1 MPHTPYHSARL
12 AIVKRAVFIAAALA
26 SVLMPAIARAQP
38 VGLAAADAF
47 SRRGWHLELSV
58 HAASETWNYNIS
70 HETLI
75 GVSAGITYGLRDGL
89 VLTAA
94 GPLYYV
100 DQRGADAYLL
110 GATFGIRQRVYRAR
124 RVSAFVEFDVGVS
137 KADSITPPRGTQF
150 NYLAV
155 ERPARPCGCAPD
167 CACSPACAGSTCRTT
182 ASPALPATRT
192 SKRLDRRW
200 GCWSGSSFLHPW
212 RIVNSD

>member
-1 MPHTPYHSARL
+1 M
-12 AIVKRAVFIAAALA
+12 KRAVFIAAALA

-75 GVSAGITYGLRDGL
+75 GVSAGVTYGLRDGL

-155 ERPARPCGCAPD
+155 GGAGATVRLRPGLRLLASLRWIHVSNNSLAGPSRNPD
-167 CACSPACAGSTCRTT
+167 IEAIGPQVG
-182 ASPALPATRT
+182 L
-192 SKRLDRRW
+192 LIE
-200 GCWSGSSFLHPW
+200 F
-212 RIVNSD
+212 

>member
-155 ERPARPCGCAPD
+155 GAAGATVRLRPGLRLLASLRWIHVSNNSLAGASRNPD
-167 CACSPACAGSTCRTT
+167 IEAIGPQVGV
-182 ASPALPATRT
+182 LI
-192 SKRLDRRW
+192 
-200 GCWSGSSFLHPW
+200 GF
-212 RIVNSD
+212 

>member
-26 SVLMPAIARAQP
+26 AVLLPAIARAQP
-38 VGLAAADAF
+38 AGLAAADAF
-47 SRRGWHLELSV
+47 SRRGWHLELTV
-58 HAASETWNYNIS
+58 HAATETWNYNIS

-155 ERPARPCGCAPD
+155 GAAGATVRLRPGLRLLASLRWIHVSNNSLAGASRNPD
-167 CACSPACAGSTCRTT
+167 IEAIGPQVGVLIA
-182 ASPALPATRT
+182 
-192 SKRLDRRW
+192 
-200 GCWSGSSFLHPW
+200 F
-212 RIVNSD
+212 

>member
-110 GATFGIRQRVYRAR
+110 GATLGVRQRVYRAR
-124 RVSAFVEFDVGVS
+124 RLSAFVEFDVGVS

-155 ERPARPCGCAPD
+155 GAAGATVRLRPGLRLLASLRWIHVSNNSLAGPSRNPD
-167 CACSPACAGSTCRTT
+167 IEAIGPQVG
-182 ASPALPATRT
+182 L
-192 SKRLDRRW
+192 LI
-200 GCWSGSSFLHPW
+200 GF
-212 RIVNSD
+212 

>member
-1 MPHTPYHSARL
+1 
-12 AIVKRAVFIAAALA
+12 VKRAVFIAAALA
-26 SVLMPAIARAQP
+26 AVLLPAIARAQP
-38 VGLAAADAF
+38 AGLAAADAF
-47 SRRGWHLELSV
+47 SRRGWHLELTV
-58 HAASETWNYNIS
+58 HAATETWNYNIS

-155 ERPARPCGCAPD
+155 GAAGATVRLRPGLRLLASLRWIHVSNNSLAGPSRNPD
-167 CACSPACAGSTCRTT
+167 IEAIGPQVG
-182 ASPALPATRT
+182 L
-192 SKRLDRRW
+192 LI
-200 GCWSGSSFLHPW
+200 GF
-212 RIVNSD
+212 

>member
-26 SVLMPAIARAQP
+26 AVLLPAIARAQP
-38 VGLAAADAF
+38 AGLAAADAF
-47 SRRGWHLELSV
+47 SRRGWHLELTV
-58 HAASETWNYNIS
+58 HAATETWNYNIS

-89 VLTAA
+89 VLTGA

-155 ERPARPCGCAPD
+155 GAAGATVRLRPGLRLLASLRWIHVSNNSLAGASRNPD
-167 CACSPACAGSTCRTT
+167 IEAIGPQVGVLIA
-182 ASPALPATRT
+182 
-192 SKRLDRRW
+192 
-200 GCWSGSSFLHPW
+200 F
-212 RIVNSD
+212 

>member
-26 SVLMPAIARAQP
+26 AVLLPAIARAQP
-38 VGLAAADAF
+38 AGLAAADAF
-47 SRRGWHLELSV
+47 SRRGWHLELTV

-70 HETLI
+70 HETLV

-124 RVSAFVEFDVGVS
+124 RMSAFVEFDVGVS

-155 ERPARPCGCAPD
+155 GAAGATVRLRPGLRLLASLRWIHVSNNSLAGASRNPD
-167 CACSPACAGSTCRTT
+167 IEAIGPQVGVLIA
-182 ASPALPATRT
+182 
-192 SKRLDRRW
+192 
-200 GCWSGSSFLHPW
+200 F
-212 RIVNSD
+212 

>member
-1 MPHTPYHSARL
+1 MPHTPYQSARL
-12 AIVKRAVFIAAALA
+12 TIVKRAVFIAAALA
-26 SVLMPAIARAQP
+26 AVLLPAIARAQP
-38 VGLAAADAF
+38 AGLAAADAF
-47 SRRGWHLELSV
+47 SRRGWHLELTV
-58 HAASETWNYNIS
+58 HAATETWNYNIS
-70 HETLI
+70 HETLV

-155 ERPARPCGCAPD
+155 GAAGATVRLRPGLGLLASLRWIHVSNNSLAGASRNPD
-167 CACSPACAGSTCRTT
+167 IEAIGPQVGVLIA
-182 ASPALPATRT
+182 
-192 SKRLDRRW
+192 
-200 GCWSGSSFLHPW
+200 F
-212 RIVNSD
+212 